1 MIKSSM
7 AAFATMV
14 VCFLLLQIPGRPETA
29 PVPLSIAAPPSYETL
44 PCPTGQCPLVPR
56 VIPQPVRQIAPAS
69 YAPAAAAMPVVR
81 NSNAHWTYPGDIDS
95 HMAASHGVSTAGMS
109 HEQALSM
116 HDALH
121 EGRTYASST
130 VTYSSVSAPVV
141 RYVARRPV
149 LAVATAPVRYVVN
162 RQPIRS
168 IARLPVRIL
177 QRQPVRS
184 FVRRVFCR

>member
-29 PVPLSIAAPPSYETL
+29 PVPQSVAAPPSYETL
-44 PCPTGQCPLVPR
+44 PCPNGMCPLVPR
-56 VIPQPVRQIAPAS
+56 VIQQTATRQIVPASQQTQISLSRSPVRTPKT
-69 YAPAAAAMPVVR
+69 
-81 NSNAHWTYPGDIDS
+81 HWTYPGDLEK
-95 HMAASHGVSTAGMS
+95 HMAVGHGVSIEGMTS
-109 HEQALSM
+109 EQALDL

-121 EGRTYASST
+121 EDRTT
-130 VTYSSVSAPVV
+130 VTYSSVSTPTV

-149 LAVATAPVRYVVN
+149 LAVATAPVRWVAN

-168 IARLPVRIL
+168 IARIPVRIL